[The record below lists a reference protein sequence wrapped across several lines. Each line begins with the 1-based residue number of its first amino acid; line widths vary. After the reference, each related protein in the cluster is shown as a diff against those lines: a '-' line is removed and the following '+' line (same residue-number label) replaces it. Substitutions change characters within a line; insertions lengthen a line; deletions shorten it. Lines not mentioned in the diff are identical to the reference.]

1 MDIVGDYKDS
11 RFVAKKLPRKKNL
24 RLGVFLHNLNNINKY
39 NNNSTWAIH
48 VAKQSNILLEKMR
61 KNNLKKNNKNRP

>member
-39 NNNSTWAIH
+39 NNNST
-48 VAKQSNILLEKMR
+48 
-61 KNNLKKNNKNRP
+61 